1 MKFEMESSPFFSV
14 AYPTRGLCPKDVLI
28 KEVERGVYLYEPP
41 VKTTPIYEIISG
53 IVKIG
58 SYSQEG
64 EEVCF
69 DILGPGEFFGNLN
82 YLDGQFFE
90 FSKTL
95 TQVKLRV
102 NEIDYFKDIII
113 NIPEVSEWFHRK
125 VVMRWWK
132 AENRLYSIRSLDV
145 EEKVKKVLTDFYKM
159 DEIRDF
165 KALKKLLTLQ
175 DIADLTG
182 LTRQTVSKVLK
193 KLYSV

>member
-1 MKFEMESSPFFSV
+1 MESSPIFRPS
-14 AYPTRGLCPKDVLI
+14 YPKRCFCPKDVLI
-28 KEVERGVYLYEPP
+28 KEVEKGVYLYQPP
-41 VKTTPIYEIISG
+41 VKTTPIYEIVSG

-58 SYSQEG
+58 SYTQAG

-69 DILGPGEFFGNLN
+69 DILGSGEFFGNLN

-113 NIPEVSEWFHRK
+113 NIPEVSEWFNRK

-182 LTRQTVSKVLK
+182 LTRQTVSKLLK
-193 KLYSV
+193 IIHPV